1 MVSTDIS
8 QRGGAGDDAR
18 SGLPWRGYAAA
29 AGLALGGFY
38 VAAAALGH
46 HATDPSLNVAAPD
59 IVRNPLG
66 PWGAVVADL
75 MLQLCGWAAT
85 PLGLAAAVGGLWRL
99 IEGPSLPRWLGW
111 RAGLGVLACLL
122 ATAALA
128 ALPVPATWGFRA
140 GLGGLLGDW
149 LLALLATPF
158 EFLGL
163 PGGSG
168 LTGFLAGCA
177 ALAAGWTAFG
187 LSARDARDGAGAF
200 IAGAR
205 AAGVGVAQ
213 MFAGLAHLL
222 PRHGDRFDPGGDA
235 DGAQQ
240 ARPFYDAGSAY
251 GAPFA
256 ASPFAR
262 ERSDE
267 ANQSR
272 RSAAVDERPRFGPAA
287 ESAAQATQRTARPA
301 PRARPKPRR
310 GGGFQPPSLDLLQ
323 KPRARTAALDA
334 TALDVN
340 ARRLMAVLNEFGVEG
355 RIVNASP
362 GPVVTL
368 YELEPAPGTK
378 ANRVIGLADDIA
390 RSMSAISAR
399 VATVPGRNVIGIELP
414 NAKRET
420 VYLRALLE
428 SPAFRD
434 SQASLPLAL
443 GETIGGEPLV
453 ADLARMPHLLIAG
466 TTGSGK
472 SVGVNAMILSLMYRL
487 SPAQCRFVM
496 IDPKMVELSVYD
508 GAPHLLAPVVTDA
521 RKAVAALKWTV
532 REMEDRYLRMSKLRV
547 RNFQGYNERVAQA
560 KASGEAIVLET
571 PNGFDRDTGEP
582 LVKRETIEPDPL
594 PLIVVVVDEV
604 ADLMAVAGKDIETAV
619 QRLGQMARA
628 AGIHLIMATQRPS
641 VDVITGTI
649 KANLPTRI
657 SYQVTSK
664 IDSRT
669 ILGEQGAEQLLGQGD
684 LLFMAGGGRISRLHG
699 PFVADGDVEAVVQWL
714 KAQGQPDYR
723 HDVTQGADSE
733 DGELPLDELGGD
745 GEDDLYSQAVAI
757 VLKDRRAST
766 SYIQRRL
773 QIGYNRAATV
783 MERMEDEGIVGP
795 ANHAGKREILVPER

>member
-8 QRGGAGDDAR
+8 QRGSAGEDTR
-18 SGLPWRGYAAA
+18 SSLPWRGYGAAA
-29 AGLALGGFY
+29 ALVLGGFY
-38 VAAAALGH
+38 VATAALGH

-66 PWGAVVADL
+66 PWGAMVADIA
-75 MLQLCGWAAT
+75 LQLCGWAAT

-99 IEGPSLPRWLGW
+99 IEGPRLPRWLGW

-140 GLGGLLGDW
+140 GLGGLLGDGV
-149 LLALLATPF
+149 LALLAAPF

-163 PGGSG
+163 PGGKG
-168 LTGFLAGCA
+168 LTGVLAGCG
-177 ALAAGWTAFG
+177 ALCAGWTAFG

-200 IAGAR
+200 MAGAR
-205 AAGVGVAQ
+205 AAGVGAAQ
-213 MFAGLAHLL
+213 MLAGLAHLL
-222 PRHGDRFDPGGDA
+222 PSRGDRPDPEEDA
-235 DGAQQ
+235 
-240 ARPFYDAGSAY
+240 ARARQFYGVGPAYDSPFG
-251 GAPFA
+251 
-256 ASPFAR
+256 ASPFRQGRNETPTRA
-262 ERSDE
+262 
-267 ANQSR
+267 R
-272 RSAAVDERPRFGPAA
+272 RSAAEEDRPRFGPTA
-287 ESAAQATQRTARPA
+287 ESAAEVTERAAKPPA
-301 PRARPKPRR
+301 RARPKPRR
-310 GGGFQPPSLDLLQ
+310 GGGFQPPSLELLQ

-334 TALDVN
+334 TALDIN

-414 NAKRET
+414 NTKREA

-428 SPAFRD
+428 SQAFQD

-453 ADLARMPHLLIAG
+453 ADLAKMPHLLIAG

-532 REMEDRYLRMSKLRV
+532 REMEDRYQRMKKLRV

-571 PNGFDRDTGEP
+571 PNGFDRETGEP
-582 LVKRETIEPDPL
+582 LVKRETIEAEPL

-604 ADLMAVAGKDIETAV
+604 ADLMAVAGKDIEITV

-723 HDVTQGADSE
+723 HDVTQGAESE
-733 DGELPLDELGGD
+733 DGELPLDELGGE

-795 ANHAGKREILVPER
+795 ANHAGKREILIPER